1 MIIRPATGDDAALL
15 GAMLY
20 EAARWDPH
28 GPREPI
34 EEVLADPVIRRY
46 HDGWGR
52 RGDAGVVGELE
63 GSPVG
68 AAWHRLFAAKA
79 PGFGFLDEQT
89 PELSIAVAPLH
100 RGKGIGGLLLRAA
113 MVQAREAGFR
123 RLSLSVAA
131 RNPARRLY
139 QRAGFEEVGEH
150 GGSWTML
157 ARL

>member
-15 GAMLY
+15 RAMLY
-20 EAARWDPH
+20 EAARWDPA

-52 RGDAGVVGELE
+52 RGDAGVVSELE

-68 AAWHRLFAAKA
+68 AAWHRLFAAEA

-100 RGKGIGGLLLRAA
+100 RGKGIGSMLLRAA
-113 MVQAREAGFR
+113 MAQAREAGFR
-123 RLSLSVAA
+123 TLSLSVAA
-131 RNPARRLY
+131 HNPARRLY
-139 QRAGFEEVGEH
+139 QRAGFEKAAEH